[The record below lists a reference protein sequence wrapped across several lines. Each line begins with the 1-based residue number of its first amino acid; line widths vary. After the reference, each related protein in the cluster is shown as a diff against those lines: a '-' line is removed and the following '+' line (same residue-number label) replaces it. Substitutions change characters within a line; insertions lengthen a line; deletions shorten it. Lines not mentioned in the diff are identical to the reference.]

1 MKLAA
6 VVLVLWVGV
15 YALALGW
22 STGVWAAVAASMAA
36 VLAALYIWLVNF
48 NITGRRPPAY
58 TGERNSDGKPHGQ
71 GSVTYA
77 DGETYS
83 GQFKDG
89 ERNGQGTYTYADGTV
104 VYTGEWKGGKRHGQG
119 TEDCGDGE
127 TYSGEFKDGKFN
139 GQGTYTGTYGNNTY
153 TGEWKDGKPAP

>member
-22 STGVWAAVAASMAA
+22 STGVWAAVAASIAA
-36 VLAALYIWLVNF
+36 VLAALCIWLVNY

-71 GSVTYA
+71 GT
-77 DGETYS
+77 
-83 GQFKDG
+83 
-89 ERNGQGTYTYADGTV
+89 
-104 VYTGEWKGGKRHGQG
+104 
-119 TEDCGDGE
+119 
-127 TYSGEFKDGKFN
+127 
-139 GQGTYTGTYGNNTY
+139 
-153 TGEWKDGKPAP
+153 

>member
-6 VVLVLWVGV
+6 VVLLLVVV

-36 VLAALYIWLVNF
+36 VLAALRVWPVND
-48 NITGRRPPAY
+48 TSSGHLTY

-104 VYTGEWKGGKRHGQG
+104 VYTGEWKGGQ
-119 TEDCGDGE
+119 
-127 TYSGEFKDGKFN
+127 
-139 GQGTYTGTYGNNTY
+139 
-153 TGEWKDGKPAP
+153 PAP